1 MNGINQNSVQKERIL
16 AKASMLFWKNG
27 YTGTTMRAIAKEYG
41 CKAANI
47 YNFFPNKEAI
57 LYEFLYTQIK
67 LIVSDLEHLEDD
79 QLMSPVEQL
88 RCLINIHLKHAL
100 SYSKTSRSLF
110 DVGMNML
117 SESKLQ
123 KVIELRDRYDHILCI
138 VIQRGID
145 AGEFACTDTKLTA
158 FHIASII
165 VRTLIWFSPNGR
177 LSFDEIADNI
187 FNFVLNGLRG
197 GDRK

>member
-1 MNGINQNSVQKERIL
+1 MNKIDQNNVQKERIL

-27 YTGTTMRAIAKEYG
+27 YTGTTMRAIAKAYG

-88 RCLINIHLKHAL
+88 RSLIYVHLKHAL
-100 SYSKTSRSLF
+100 RYSKTSRSLF

-117 SESKLQ
+117 SASKLQ
-123 KVIELRDRYDHILCI
+123 KIIELRDRYDQILRM
-138 VIQRGID
+138 VIQRGVD
-145 AGEFACTDTKLTA
+145 AGEFAETDTKLAA
-158 FHIASII
+158 FNIASMI
-165 VRTLIWFSPNGR
+165 VRTVIWFSPKGK
-177 LSFDEIADNI
+177 LSIDQIADNI
-187 FNFVLNGLRG
+187 SNFVLNGLRG
-197 GDRK
+197 GDKK